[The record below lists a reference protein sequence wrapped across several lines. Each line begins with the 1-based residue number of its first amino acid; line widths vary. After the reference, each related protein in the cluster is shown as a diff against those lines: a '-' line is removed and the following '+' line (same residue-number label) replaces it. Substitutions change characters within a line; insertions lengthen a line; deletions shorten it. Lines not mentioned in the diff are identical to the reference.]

1 MIEYLLA
8 AAAAAQVVALPSPA
22 PPQPHPSWLA
32 EARDRY
38 VEDLRSKCMSQRG
51 IEAVLEIWWPARQ
64 PDPARGRRERALREE
79 LFQAAYADPLD
90 LPRLER
96 ALAASEGFQTEAR
109 DRVVADHV
117 RILRSLTGPD
127 RAVYARTLT
136 LTQPALPPKACPAGP
151 GRRR

>member
-8 AAAAAQVVALPSPA
+8 AAAAAQIVPLPTPA
-22 PPQPHPSWLA
+22 PPAPGPVWLA

-38 VEDLRSKCMSQRG
+38 VESLRSKCMSERG
-51 IEAVLEIWWPARQ
+51 IASVLEIWWPARQ
-64 PDPARGRRERALREE
+64 PDPARFQRERELRDE
-79 LFQAAYADPLD
+79 LFQAAYAEPVD

-96 ALAASEGFQTEAR
+96 ALTASEAFQTEAR

-117 RILRSLTGPD
+117 RILRGLRGSD
-127 RAVYARTLT
+127 RLIYARTLT
-136 LTQPALPPKACPAGP
+136 LMKAALPPKACSPPA